1 MNLIKK
7 TNKLILILWT
17 VVIFLAACNLPAAS
31 TPPPD
36 LLATLAASTPL
47 SADSPLQPANP
58 VSPDGEPFGKIAFT
72 CQVFKIT
79 ATNQIC
85 IINADGTGFR
95 RLTTDN
101 TKQHYYPSV
110 APDGKSVVYAAF
122 REPNIY
128 EIYEIEI
135 DTGSVKQLTDRL
147 GNVNGPEI
155 SPDGQSIV
163 FKLSTPTSNEI
174 WLMERDGNNQHRIPN
189 ASGWDPTWSPDGQYI
204 LFASDA
210 QGGVQLYSIR
220 TDGSE
225 LKRIS
230 SLPAIRGRSDWS
242 PDGRFIVTYSGQ
254 PWNRDVY
261 IMNADGSNT
270 RMLSPTGGNSQGPS
284 ISPDGGWVAFT
295 SYFDKYDDDHGCEI
309 YIMRVDGTDVRR
321 LTNNDYCD
329 YQPRW
334 GP

>member
-1 MNLIKK
+1 M
-7 TNKLILILWT
+7 
-17 VVIFLAACNLPAAS
+17 VFLAACNLPAGGS
-31 TPPPD
+31 TPPED

-47 SADSPLQPANP
+47 PVDSPPQAAIP
-58 VSPDGEPFGKIAFT
+58 VSADGEPFGRIAFT
-72 CQVFKIT
+72 CQVFKVT
-79 ATNQIC
+79 AYNQIC

-101 TKQHYYPSV
+101 TRQHYYPSV
-110 APDGKSVVYAAF
+110 APDGKSVIYAAF

-128 EIYEIEI
+128 EIYEMDIV
-135 DTGSVKQLTDRL
+135 TGSLIQLTDRL

-155 SPDGQSIV
+155 SPDGKSIV
-163 FKLSTPTSNEI
+163 FKLSTPTSNEL
-174 WLMERDGNNQHRIPN
+174 WLMDRDGSNQRRIPN
-189 ASGWDPTWSPDGQYI
+189 ASGWDPTWSPHGNYI

-210 QGGVQLYSIR
+210 QGGVQLYRIR
-220 TDGSE
+220 PNGSD
-225 LKRIS
+225 LQKIS

-242 PDGRFIVTYSGQ
+242 PDAQFIVTYSGQ

-261 IMNADGSNT
+261 IMNADGSNA

-284 ISPDGGWVAFT
+284 ISPDGQWVAFT
-295 SYFDKYDDDHGCEI
+295 SYFDKYGDDHGCEI
-309 YIMRVDGTDVRR
+309 YVMRVDGTDVRR
-321 LTNNDYCD
+321 ITDNDYCD